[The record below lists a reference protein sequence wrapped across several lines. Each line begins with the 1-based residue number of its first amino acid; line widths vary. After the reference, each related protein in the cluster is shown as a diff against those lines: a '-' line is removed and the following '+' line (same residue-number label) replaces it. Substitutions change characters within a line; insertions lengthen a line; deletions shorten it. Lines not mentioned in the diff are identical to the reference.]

1 LEKKGPR
8 TQDASNFIEIDA
20 EKADIDLINSDWE
33 TDPNSVLA
41 FYNYLL
47 KKGIIETA

>member
-1 LEKKGPR
+1 LEKKEPR
-8 TQDASNFIEIDA
+8 KQDALNFIEIDA

-33 TDPNSVLA
+33 MDPNSVLA

-47 KKGIIETA
+47 RKGIIERA